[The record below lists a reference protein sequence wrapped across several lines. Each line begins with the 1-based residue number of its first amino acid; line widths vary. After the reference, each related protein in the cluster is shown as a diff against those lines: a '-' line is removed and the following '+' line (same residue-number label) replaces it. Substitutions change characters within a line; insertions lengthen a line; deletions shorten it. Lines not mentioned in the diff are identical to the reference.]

1 MASTATCAAF
11 GAGAVVA
18 AGVMSAFRK
27 TPQPKNVEFTYFD
40 IKATPGEKVR
50 LALTLSGTS
59 FKDNRVKF
67 SEWSAL
73 KPKTKYGQLPILA
86 VDEEETYQSGAM
98 LRWAGRLGNGS
109 LYPANDV
116 EKVRKIEE
124 MLGVSDDLNRAWVPA
139 LYMGMGRHTTYG
151 YPQDWP
157 EKTVVVKA
165 LREKFVRE
173 ELPKYMGFLAAELE
187 KTGAFLCG
195 DKPTIA
201 DCQLL
206 PQVAYYTQGIA
217 DHVPKDCLKD
227 YPVVLAWIDRM
238 MALPELKQWYSK

>member
-1 MASTATCAAF
+1 MPSL
-11 GAGAVVA
+11 VA
-18 AGVMSAFRK
+18 QKHHS
-27 TPQPKNVEFTYFD
+27 QKNVEFTYFD
-40 IKATPGEKVR
+40 IKAMPGEKVR

-67 SEWSAL
+67 AEWSAL
-73 KPKTKYGQLPILA
+73 KPKTKYGQLPIMA
-86 VDEEETYQSGAM
+86 VDGEETYQSGAM

-109 LYPANDV
+109 LYPVHDV

-124 MLGVSDDLNRAWVPA
+124 MLGLSDDLQRAWSPC
-139 LYMGMGRHTTYG
+139 LYLGMGRHTTYG
-151 YPQDWP
+151 YPQEWP
-157 EKTVVVKA
+157 EKAVVVKKM
-165 LREKFVRE
+165 REKFVAD
-173 ELPKYMGFLAAELE
+173 ELPKYMGFMTAELA

-206 PQVAYYTQGIA
+206 PQVAYYTHGIA

-238 MALPELKQWYSK
+238 MALPEVKQWYSQ